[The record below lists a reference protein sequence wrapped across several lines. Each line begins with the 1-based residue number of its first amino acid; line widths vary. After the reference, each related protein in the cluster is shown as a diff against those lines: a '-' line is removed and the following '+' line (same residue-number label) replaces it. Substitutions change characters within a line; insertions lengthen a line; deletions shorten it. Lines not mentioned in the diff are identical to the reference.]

1 MNRRKLNTQLFLT
14 YLVIILLMVFAF
26 RILSLQAMKDFYYKD
41 RENDLKS
48 RAFVISEMLNSEILQ
63 NSQKLQLFCK
73 NLGSQGTMRVTIVNY
88 DGLVIADS
96 EQNPEGMDN
105 HKNRPEIIEA
115 MEKGMGSSIRYS
127 NTINTDMMY
136 LAIMLSNQQGFLL
149 RTSIPVD
156 ALQTAI
162 NVFAEQT
169 LVALFVITFIAAI
182 LSYIVSQAIV
192 RPLEQMKEGA
202 DRFAGGSLQSKL
214 VIPKLKETASLAET
228 LNKMASQL
236 DSRINTILKQ
246 RNEKEAI
253 LSSMVEGV
261 IAIDNLGD
269 IATINYAAKDMF
281 DIDGQNL
288 VGKNYI
294 DVIKSP
300 KLIKLLKKLF
310 KSKEVVEN
318 EIKLKNELER
328 YVQIHGVRLKGTANE
343 ADNGILL
350 VMNDITRLKQ
360 LERVRRDFVANVSHE
375 LKTPITSIQGYA
387 ETLHDEKS
395 NNLGEKSE
403 RFLSIITRQ
412 SERMRLIID
421 DLLHLAEIEDM
432 AEKQEMEMLSA
443 DLYPII
449 QSAIQDIITRHG
461 DNINI
466 ELSCDPDLT
475 GIVNIQYI
483 RQAIINLLDNAVK
496 YGENSKIFVN
506 TVIKDGSIII
516 KVKNNGSIIPENQQK
531 RLFERFYRI
540 DKSRSRDMGGTGLG
554 LAIVKHISQAHNGEV
569 IVSSDKTKGTI
580 FSIVIPTEESD

>member
-1 MNRRKLNTQLFLT
+1 
-14 YLVIILLMVFAF
+14 
-26 RILSLQAMKDFYYKD
+26 
-41 RENDLKS
+41 
-48 RAFVISEMLNSEILQ
+48 
-63 NSQKLQLFCK
+63 
-73 NLGSQGTMRVTIVNY
+73 
-88 DGLVIADS
+88 
-96 EQNPEGMDN
+96 
-105 HKNRPEIIEA
+105 
-115 MEKGMGSSIRYS
+115 
-127 NTINTDMMY
+127 
-136 LAIMLSNQQGFLL
+136 
-149 RTSIPVD
+149 
-156 ALQTAI
+156 
-162 NVFAEQT
+162 
-169 LVALFVITFIAAI
+169 
-182 LSYIVSQAIV
+182 
-192 RPLEQMKEGA
+192 MKEGA

-214 VIPKLKETASLAET
+214 VIPNLKETASLAET

-253 LSSMVEGV
+253 LSSMGEGV

-432 AEKQEMEMLSA
+432 AQKQEMEMLSA

>member
-1 MNRRKLNTQLFLT
+1 M
-14 YLVIILLMVFAF
+14 
-26 RILSLQAMKDFYYKD
+26 
-41 RENDLKS
+41 
-48 RAFVISEMLNSEILQ
+48 
-63 NSQKLQLFCK
+63 
-73 NLGSQGTMRVTIVNY
+73 
-88 DGLVIADS
+88 
-96 EQNPEGMDN
+96 
-105 HKNRPEIIEA
+105 
-115 MEKGMGSSIRYS
+115 
-127 NTINTDMMY
+127 
-136 LAIMLSNQQGFLL
+136 
-149 RTSIPVD
+149 
-156 ALQTAI
+156 
-162 NVFAEQT
+162 
-169 LVALFVITFIAAI
+169 
-182 LSYIVSQAIV
+182 
-192 RPLEQMKEGA
+192 
-202 DRFAGGSLQSKL
+202 
-214 VIPKLKETASLAET
+214 
-228 LNKMASQL
+228 
-236 DSRINTILKQ
+236 
-246 RNEKEAI
+246 
-253 LSSMVEGV
+253 
-261 IAIDNLGD
+261 
-269 IATINYAAKDMF
+269 
-281 DIDGQNL
+281 
-288 VGKNYI
+288 
-294 DVIKSP
+294 
-300 KLIKLLKKLF
+300 
-310 KSKEVVEN
+310 
-318 EIKLKNELER
+318 
-328 YVQIHGVRLKGTANE
+328 QIHGVRLKGTANE

-387 ETLHDEKS
+387 ETLHDEQS

>member
-1 MNRRKLNTQLFLT
+1 
-14 YLVIILLMVFAF
+14 
-26 RILSLQAMKDFYYKD
+26 
-41 RENDLKS
+41 
-48 RAFVISEMLNSEILQ
+48 
-63 NSQKLQLFCK
+63 
-73 NLGSQGTMRVTIVNY
+73 
-88 DGLVIADS
+88 
-96 EQNPEGMDN
+96 
-105 HKNRPEIIEA
+105 
-115 MEKGMGSSIRYS
+115 
-127 NTINTDMMY
+127 
-136 LAIMLSNQQGFLL
+136 
-149 RTSIPVD
+149 
-156 ALQTAI
+156 
-162 NVFAEQT
+162 
-169 LVALFVITFIAAI
+169 
-182 LSYIVSQAIV
+182 
-192 RPLEQMKEGA
+192 MKEGA

-269 IATINYAAKDMF
+269 IATINYAAKDML

-300 KLIKLLKKLF
+300 KLIKLLKKLL

-443 DLYPII
+443 DLHPII
-449 QSAIQDIITRHG
+449 ESAIQDIITRHG

-466 ELSCDPDLT
+466 ELSCAPDLT
-475 GIVNIQYI
+475 GVVNSEYI
-483 RQAIINLLDNAVK
+483 RQAIVNLLDNAVK

-506 TVIKDGSIII
+506 TGIKDGSIII